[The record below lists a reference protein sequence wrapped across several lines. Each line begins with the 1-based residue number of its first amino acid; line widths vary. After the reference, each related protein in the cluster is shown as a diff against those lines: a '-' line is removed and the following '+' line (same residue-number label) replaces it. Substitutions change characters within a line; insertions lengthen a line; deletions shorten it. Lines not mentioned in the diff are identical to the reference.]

1 MKRLSLLLVLF
12 LCLARITSAQTQAT
26 SSSHAIAF
34 VQSFYDWYLPIVTDD
49 SLKERATDIVI
60 KRRPELFDRPL
71 LRALQIDAAA
81 QAKADLIPAIDGLDG
96 DPFVDTNGD
105 PAPHFKAIRSTGSLV
120 TVVGYDE
127 QITKPLTS
135 LTVEVRC
142 KPNSCVIV
150 NIHYPARNGLK
161 KSDLLSIL
169 HLLHPHAKFT
179 P

>member
-1 MKRLSLLLVLF
+1 MKRLSLFLALLLG
-12 LCLARITSAQTQAT
+12 LAHTTSAQTPATPSSQAV
-26 SSSHAIAF
+26 AF

-105 PAPHFKAIRSTGSLV
+105 PAPHFKAIRASGSLV
-120 TVVGYDE
+120 TVVGFDK
-127 QITKPLTS
+127 QPSKPLVS
-135 LTVEVRC
+135 LAIEVRC
-142 KPNSCVIV
+142 KPDHCVIV
-150 NIHYPARNGLK
+150 NIHYPAHDRLK
-161 KSDLLSIL
+161 QYDLLSQL
-169 HLLHPHAKFT
+169 RLLHPKAATK

>member
-1 MKRLSLLLVLF
+1 MKRLPLLLVIL
-12 LCLARITSAQTQAT
+12 LCLARSTSAQTQA
-26 SSSHAIAF
+26 SSSSQAIAF
-34 VQSFYDWYLPIVTDD
+34 VQSFYDWYLPIV
-49 SLKERATDIVI
+49 SGSNLHEAKCNFAI
-60 KRRPELFDRPL
+60 KCRPELFDRPL

-81 QAKADLIPAIDGLDG
+81 QAKSPEAIDGLDG

-105 PAPHFKAIRSTGSLV
+105 PAKHFKATSASGALV
-120 TVVGYDE
+120 MVVGFDQ

-142 KPNSCVIV
+142 KPDRCVIV

>member
-12 LCLARITSAQTQAT
+12 HCLARITSAQTQAT

-81 QAKADLIPAIDGLDG
+81 QAKADLIPAI
-96 DPFVDTNGD
+96 VDTNGD